1 MLSGI
6 PNSLFS
12 IAINQNRQNINSNLQ
27 SINFNLNNLMQPQ
40 GQTQST
46 TQNQAQLPIENQILN
61 NILGNLPQIINM
73 TTRITQFFMSNLI
86 NSGQSFR
93 RAT

>member
-12 IAINQNRQNINSNLQ
+12 IAINQNGQNINSNLQ

-40 GQTQST
+40 RQAQST
-46 TQNQAQLPIENQILN
+46 TQNQAQLPLENQIFN

-73 TTRITQFFMSNLI
+73 TTQIT
-86 NSGQSFR
+86 
-93 RAT
+93 